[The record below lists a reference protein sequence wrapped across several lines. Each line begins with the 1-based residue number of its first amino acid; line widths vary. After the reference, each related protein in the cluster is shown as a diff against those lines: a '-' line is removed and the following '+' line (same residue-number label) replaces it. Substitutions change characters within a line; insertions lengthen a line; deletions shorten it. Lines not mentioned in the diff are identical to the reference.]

1 MDIFDNSLDEFRA
14 ATRANI
20 AQHPL
25 HAKPLPHGQT
35 LPFSLHR
42 QLPRAAESI
51 GYIMAGLAIAVVG
64 SAGFIWT
71 FAYVWSTGNFDEWLI
86 LGIMLA
92 AIVAGLGYKFLGHGI
107 YVMLGSRTPLPTV
120 EIDRNQL
127 RPDEAFRLL
136 LIQPGPCSLNKIE
149 VDLAG
154 KEKICEEK
162 QNHNAKEDPGTYT
175 VWSDRNTFL
184 RILFEEENVRV
195 RRGETF
201 RREIKFRVPDDVMPT
216 GGSEKHSSYWN
227 VVVELDVHFGA
238 DCTHEFPVFMQQ
250 RLG

>member
-1 MDIFDNSLDEFRA
+1 
-14 ATRANI
+14 
-20 AQHPL
+20 
-25 HAKPLPHGQT
+25 
-35 LPFSLHR
+35 
-42 QLPRAAESI
+42 
-51 GYIMAGLAIAVVG
+51 MAGLAIAVVG

-120 EIDRNQL
+120 EIDRGQL
-127 RPDEAFRLL
+127 RPDEEFRLL
-136 LIQPGPCSLNKIE
+136 LSQPGPCSLNKIE

-175 VWSDRNTFL
+175 VWSDRNTIL

-216 GGSEKHSSYWN
+216 EIGRAH
-227 VVVELDVHFGA
+227 V
-238 DCTHEFPVFMQQ
+238 
-250 RLG
+250 